1 MKKSQKVFDEVG
13 YNISEEAKS
22 LILSID
28 KAGGNDSREVDKLIE
43 DNSRLAS
50 EKHIL
55 EEDLAKAHKRIEELE
70 EELANFF
77 DKPGEEDRDG
87 QPDVQ
92 DE

>member
-28 KAGGNDSREVDKLIE
+28 KAGSNDSREVDKLIE

-50 EKHIL
+50 DKHIL
-55 EEDLAKAHKRIEELE
+55 EEDLAKARKRIEELE
-70 EELANFF
+70 EELANFE
-77 DKPGEEDRDG
+77 KPGKED
-87 QPDVQ
+87 Q
-92 DE
+92 DEKPEYE

>member
-55 EEDLAKAHKRIEELE
+55 EEDLAKARKRIEELE
-70 EELANFF
+70 EELASFE
-77 DKPGEEDRDG
+77 KPEEEDL
-87 QPDVQ
+87 
-92 DE
+92 DEKPEDE